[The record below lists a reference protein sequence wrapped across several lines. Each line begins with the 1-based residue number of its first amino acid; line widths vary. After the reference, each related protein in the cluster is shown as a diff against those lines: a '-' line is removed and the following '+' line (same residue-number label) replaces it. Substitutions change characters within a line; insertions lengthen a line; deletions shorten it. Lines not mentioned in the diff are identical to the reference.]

1 MVRSNKDYAKRSYS
15 SHNGQ
20 NHKESHLGLWLFT
33 VVLFIAFTLGLVT
46 LGKYRHH
53 HSRNINIVSS
63 KNKNITNTNVDVIS
77 ASENTR
83 IINTDANATA
93 KTRAEATIESIA
105 TNADLHN
112 RGKNEENKYIQ
123 QSTNNAANGK
133 KNSAQ
138 NQLLNQQ
145 QEQQLNEQ
153 LNKQFNRKK
162 SKEQQPQQ
170 PQQRQK
176 QELKFEFTTPAAL
189 EAAAAQKIVDEN
201 KMHKS
206 AVPTPNPSP
215 TATTITAVSTQQNTS
230 INTAAITATSAAPKE
245 SVLTSA
251 APEQYLLDIVKSKN
265 YIAAEKVRAHL
276 ALIGYE
282 ANVVTIAEQKN
293 TYYSIN
299 LGPYTKNDAIA
310 HQKLLTRNKIK
321 AILHKI

>member
-93 KTRAEATIESIA
+93 KTR
-105 TNADLHN
+105 
-112 RGKNEENKYIQ
+112 NEENKYIQ